1 MGMEAI
7 LGRLLIEP
15 SPDDLWQLHPHLLVL
30 DDDAA
35 EPSRELARLFFCYL
49 SCMRSK
55 LTSKQFSSVAALLA
69 AGSIGV
75 IALEDIIEALSRD
88 RQQALHNL
96 VSGGLAGALEVLST
110 TQHVKAWETEFASVH
125 DEVVWQ
131 LYEAFWNLSAEF
143 QPDLAPSERH
153 MHIDSLLS
161 VVRDSA
167 VNSTARMVLV
177 IRLFQILLAIRLA
190 PFLRRQPS
198 PPAE

>member
-1 MGMEAI
+1 
-7 LGRLLIEP
+7 
-15 SPDDLWQLHPHLLVL
+15 
-30 DDDAA
+30 
-35 EPSRELARLFFCYL
+35 
-49 SCMRSK
+49 
-55 LTSKQFSSVAALLA
+55 
-69 AGSIGV
+69 
-75 IALEDIIEALSRD
+75 
-88 RQQALHNL
+88 
-96 VSGGLAGALEVLST
+96 
-110 TQHVKAWETEFASVH
+110 
-125 DEVVWQ
+125 VWQ